1 MTVDLKAL
9 TTLQILGEQIK
20 DLVKHI
26 DDKQDENDMLKEK
39 VRLYRNRFRLYRY
52 LLVINGVLCG
62 YAMTHILR

>member
-26 DDKQDENDMLKEK
+26 DDIQVENDMLKDRIMK
-39 VRLYRNRFRLYRY
+39 YKKYMRLNRY
-52 LLVINGVLCG
+52 LFIINGVLCG
-62 YAMTHILR
+62 YVMTHILR

>member
-26 DDKQDENDMLKEK
+26 DDIQVENDMLKDRIMK
-39 VRLYRNRFRLYRY
+39 YKRYMRLNRY
-52 LLVINGVLCG
+52 LLIINGVLCG

>member
-26 DDKQDENDMLKEK
+26 DDIQVENDMLKDRIMK
-39 VRLYRNRFRLYRY
+39 YKKYMRLNRY
-52 LLVINGVLCG
+52 LLIINGVLCG